1 MSSSHLALCCII
13 SKSCVDRKPA
23 NRVVTL
29 TELTD
34 PMSTE
39 PAPFS
44 LTRAPSIEAVM
55 DIGVEPMPGFD
66 LAACEER
73 AEEFFSA
80 SYPKKQ
86 KQFIQ
91 SAEFTVNAAG
101 GSHLVTGNGLAGFL
115 FRSADEKQIVQ
126 VKAGGFAFNRL
137 APYDSMDAWLPEAK
151 LRWGEYLQIVR
162 PVRIRRVA
170 LRYINRLMLPLRVD
184 GSLELSEYLT
194 TGPKLADEARF
205 RLGGFLHQHQI
216 VDSVTGFSATILQT
230 LQPIEEHLL
239 PVIFDIEVQRVE
251 ARLEPDAG
259 ELWTTIQDLR
269 ILKNRIFTL
278 SLTPQ
283 CLSLFQLP

>member
-1 MSSSHLALCCII
+1 
-13 SKSCVDRKPA
+13 
-23 NRVVTL
+23 
-29 TELTD
+29 
-34 PMSTE
+34 MSTE
-39 PAPFS
+39 SAPFS
-44 LTRAPSIEAVM
+44 LTRAPIIEAVM
-55 DIGVEPMPGFD
+55 DIGVEPPPGFD
-66 LAACEER
+66 LAGCEAR
-73 AEEFFSA
+73 AEEFFVG

-115 FRSADEKQIVQ
+115 FRSVDERQIVQ
-126 VKAGGFAFNRL
+126 VKAGGFSFNRL
-137 APYDSMDAWLPEAK
+137 APYDSMDVWLPEAK
-151 LRWGEYLQIVR
+151 LRWSEYVQIVR

-170 LRYINRLMLPLRVD
+170 LRYINRLMLPLRPD
-184 GSLELSEYLT
+184 GNVELSEYLI

-205 RLGGFLHQHQI
+205 RLAGFLHQHQI
-216 VDSVTGFSATILQT
+216 VDTDTGFSATILQT
-230 LQPIEEHLL
+230 LQPVEGGCL
-239 PVIFDIEVQRVE
+239 PVIFDIEVHRGD
-251 ARLEPDAG
+251 ARLDPESG